1 VGKGP
6 ESEILALLGSP
17 GAAWPA
23 GAFSSRSGLVVC
35 LVLLTGQEDQSYAK
49 AWCRLWLGRDRLDLG
64 SDRHLTWAVALDQHL
79 GGSEA

>member
-1 VGKGP
+1 MGKGP

-35 LVLLTGQEDQSYAK
+35 LVLLTGQQDQSYAK
-49 AWCRLWLGRDRLDLG
+49 AWFRLWLGMDRLDLG
-64 SDRHLTWAVALDQHL
+64 SDGHLPWAVALDQHL